1 MNSKTA
7 SLVLAASKE
16 KVFSYL
22 SDVENLPKW
31 ATAFCRELKQ
41 VSGKYKVATPM
52 GEMFF
57 RIKADNDT
65 GVVDMFAG
73 PAEDQMGVF
82 PIRVLELPGG
92 NSFVQFTMF
101 QPPDLSDG
109 EFQGQYESLLR
120 EFENLKREFSN

>member
-31 ATAFCRELKQ
+31 ATEFCRELKQ

-65 GVVDMFAG
+65 GVVDMFG
-73 PAEDQMGVF
+73 RTCGRSNGRF
-82 PIRVLELPGG
+82 PYKGFGASR
-92 NSFVQFTMF
+92 
-101 QPPDLSDG
+101 
-109 EFQGQYESLLR
+109 R
-120 EFENLKREFSN
+120 K